1 MDKRKTIILP
11 DEAREDFLR
20 FLSYGWLP
28 GRIMSMLNRL
38 HGLSLTAVEVKKLCR
53 AQRTALP
60 YTSAIPGVLM
70 PRRHPGGR
78 LFAPFGPVIWGRSCA
93 STCKSRRCFSS
104 VRSKT

>member
-20 FLSYGWLP
+20 SLSYGWLP

-53 AQRTALP
+53 AQRA
-60 YTSAIPGVLM
+60 
-70 PRRHPGGR
+70 
-78 LFAPFGPVIWGRSCA
+78 
-93 STCKSRRCFSS
+93 KN
-104 VRSKT
+104 K